1 MGNEQG
7 SPLSGMSMCCNN
19 AYINKNHELIA
30 PEFAQRV
37 KMQERLSANKK
48 RGKMIEAD
56 DEDKENGRQNNEVG
70 GFGGGAGSGVM
81 QISDKIGDNEIL
93 VKHIRSIS
101 SIASRSGVLD
111 QGRIQLLEQI
121 VDRMP

>member
-1 MGNEQG
+1 
-7 SPLSGMSMCCNN
+7 
-19 AYINKNHELIA
+19 
-30 PEFAQRV
+30 
-37 KMQERLSANKK
+37 MQERPSANKK

-56 DEDKENGRQNNEVG
+56 DEDKENGGQNNGDG
-70 GFGGGAGSGVM
+70 GFNSGGGGSGVM

>member
-37 KMQERLSANKK
+37 KMQERPSAKKK
-48 RGKMIEAD
+48 RGKEIEAN
-56 DEDKENGRQNNEVG
+56 EDKENMGQNNEDG
-70 GFGGGAGSGVM
+70 GFNSGVGGSGVM

-111 QGRIQLLEQI
+111 
-121 VDRMP
+121 